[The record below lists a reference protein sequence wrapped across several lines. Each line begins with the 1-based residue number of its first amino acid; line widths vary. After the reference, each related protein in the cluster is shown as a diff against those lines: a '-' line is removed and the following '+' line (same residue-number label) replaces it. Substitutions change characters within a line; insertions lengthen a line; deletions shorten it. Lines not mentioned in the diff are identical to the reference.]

1 MDFFKRNEIRKQQ
14 LNGQWHL
21 EIGDRVQLSSGVQSY
36 PAWSSGT
43 FIALTPAISKLG
55 TKFWL
60 KSVRMDDDGLLEETL
75 EEEPDHRGKVE
86 PKLYLVPHEDY
97 FLSDEDKNA

>member
-1 MDFFKRNEIRKQQ
+1 MDFIKRNEIRKQQ
-14 LNGQWHL
+14 LNGQWLL
-21 EIGDRVQLSSGVQSY
+21 EIGDRAQLSSGVGSY

-43 FIALTPAISKLG
+43 LISLTPAISKLG

-60 KSVRMDDDGLLEETL
+60 KSVRMDDGGILEETL
-75 EEEPDHRGKVE
+75 VE
-86 PKLYLVPHEDY
+86 TPERAQVENKLYLVPHQDY